1 MMATKKRTE
10 EAELVTLKP
19 IKIKHVLIKVTGDTS
34 LIVHKWSQKAIR
46 MMLDKQMKK
55 ASGGREARNPEQE
68 FVDTLYVIGGWPP
81 ETELSTE
88 SLQIAFDDGARF
100 GFTSTGFKQSAIS
113 GGYRSGMTK
122 DKVSIMGAFHIDDE
136 YIRIVGVP
144 TKRTDMVRVGGMGNP
159 ADIRFRA
166 EFREWSAVI
175 PVKYNEAVISAEQIF
190 NLFNIAGF
198 SVGIG
203 EWRPEKNGNHGMFHV
218 TA

>member
-1 MMATKKRTE
+1 MATNKKTE

-19 IKIKHVLIKVTGDTS
+19 IKIKRIEIKVVGDTS
-34 LIVHKWSQKAIR
+34 LIVHRWSQKAIR
-46 MMLDKQMKK
+46 MILDKQMKK
-55 ASGGREARNPEQE
+55 AAAGREARDPEQE
-68 FVDTLYVIGGWPP
+68 FVDTLYILGEGPQVLTPEAFQKAIGK
-81 ETELSTE
+81 
-88 SLQIAFDDGARF
+88 GAKF
-100 GFTSTGFKQSAIS
+100 GFPSTGFKQSAIS

-122 DKVSIMGAFHIDDE
+122 DKVSIMGSFHIDDE
-136 YIRIVGVP
+136 LVRIVGVP
-144 TKRTDMVRVGGMGNP
+144 TKRTDMVRLGGMGNP

-175 PVKYNEAVISAEQIF
+175 PVKYNETVISAEQIF

-218 TA
+218 EG